1 MKGISENGPPEL
13 LVFISHG
20 TYGHFDD
27 AQGALILATSYQ
39 SRISQTT
46 VLLRGDGVYMAIPD
60 QEPNDIGLESLNQLL
75 ESFVE
80 MGGEVVVLKD
90 DLKKRGIEDD
100 EVIDWLEYITEEEL
114 PNLLMKVD
122 HSVNF

>member
-1 MKGISENGPPEL
+1 VKNILKDGPPEL
-13 LVFISHG
+13 LVFVSHG

-46 VLLRGDGVYMAIPD
+46 VLLRGDGVYMAIPG
-60 QEPNDIGLESLNQLL
+60 QEPNDIGLESLNALL

-80 MGGEVVVLKD
+80 MGGEVLVVKE
-90 DLKKRGIEDD
+90 DLEERGIGTD
-100 EVIDWLEYITEEEL
+100 EIIDWLTPISESEMPEL
-114 PNLLMKVD
+114 FEKMD
-122 HSVNF
+122 SSVNF